1 MQITDFKLS
10 PENQRKMSNK
20 TWEIRASGFVTANS
34 TTFDFGW
41 VDAMKLTHYCWIYG
55 HSQ

>member
-1 MQITDFKLS
+1 MIVYQVCMPLIVI
-10 PENQRKMSNK
+10 QQ

-41 VDAMKLTHYCWIYG
+41 VDAMKLTHYCWIYS